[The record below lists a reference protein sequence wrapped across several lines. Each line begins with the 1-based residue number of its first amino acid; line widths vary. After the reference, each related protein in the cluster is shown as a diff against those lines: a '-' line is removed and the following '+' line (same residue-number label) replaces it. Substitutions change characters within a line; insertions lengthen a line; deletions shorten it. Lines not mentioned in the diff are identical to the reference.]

1 MGRKG
6 GRQAGRQLRM
16 EEKGRK
22 GRVGG
27 GEGKDGWEGVLLILT
42 RSWEFVGHLTH
53 LCVLSEG
60 KGRGGKNNGRKME
73 RRKE

>member
-16 EEKGRK
+16 EEKGKK

-27 GEGKDGWEGVLLILT
+27 G
-42 RSWEFVGHLTH
+42 
-53 LCVLSEG
+53 
-60 KGRGGKNNGRKME
+60 GRGGRVGGGIVDFNEELGVCGASYPSLCSE
-73 RRKE
+73 